1 MATSIGTRPT
11 SNSRKEICSILHKIP
26 SSITR
31 SGQSTSLPTKT
42 EDLVYGTLNGVLQS
56 YEENAT
62 KKVLPPQTNN
72 KRSQER
78 GDGKTPPFTRQLHPT
93 DRDITKGDQNS
104 HTCIRNPGRDYDDR
118 RISNLKIY
126 NIIKKSNMSK
136 ITKRLEELRVRSE
149 KHNRDLMDIASE
161 VYEKH
166 LNTHSEICDNLN
178 KLESYT
184 DQHDPFTAKVDRLI
198 RCDHKRCVWSLRT
211 FL

>member
-1 MATSIGTRPT
+1 MLGLGRNVISTTDFFPSIGVSWNRQYVD
-11 SNSRKEICSILHKIP
+11 
-26 SSITR
+26 R
-31 SGQSTSLPTKT
+31 SLSGS
-42 EDLVYGTLNGVLQS
+42 
-56 YEENAT
+56 
-62 KKVLPPQTNN
+62 
-72 KRSQER
+72 
-78 GDGKTPPFTRQLHPT
+78 
-93 DRDITKGDQNS
+93 
-104 HTCIRNPGRDYDDR
+104 PGRDYDDR

-184 DQHDPFTAKVDRLI
+184 DQHDPSQPKSIDSYAVIISAVYGLYGLFYDGLSNLI
-198 RCDHKRCVWSLRT
+198 SHT
-211 FL
+211 